1 MNLKI
6 FTLSTLFLCLIG
18 NLNAQNPS
26 RSVENTADIILS
38 VRDVEDNQEFTLETD
53 NLQYFTI
60 GNEYSFRIILNYE
73 SEILTTTYYRLQYH
87 FATLNL
93 DGSINQSIPLRGTTA
108 PVIIP
113 PVKKSFANEY
123 RPIGIEYPYVV
134 HSVVPL
140 FPVNYSVTVSLCR
153 YNNIHDY
160 LANINGDCSRGPE
173 VTYTLRGQRASA
185 ATHEY
190 NVSTYPNPSTDHVT
204 ISYTDVNTSKNTV
217 AIQPKPILLSIFNK
231 NGRLIN
237 RKTITSYNVK
247 NDEILY
253 DVDISDLPKGMYFFE
268 ILHEKSKAVKTN
280 LKE

>member
-6 FTLSTLFLCLIG
+6 FTLSTLFLFFIG

-26 RSVENTADIILS
+26 SSSENTAEIMLS
-38 VRDVEDNQEFTLETD
+38 VRDVEGNQEFTLETD
-53 NLQYFTI
+53 DLQYFTI
-60 GNEYSFRIILNYE
+60 GNEYSFKILLNYE

-123 RPIGIEYPYVV
+123 RPINIQYPYIV

-153 YNNIHDY
+153 YDNLHDY
-160 LANINGDCSRGPE
+160 LGNINGDCSRGPE
-173 VTYTLRGQRASA
+173 VTYILLGQRANVS
-185 ATHEY
+185 THESHV
-190 NVSTYPNPSTDHVT
+190 NTYPNPSTDRVT
-204 ISYTDVNTSKNTV
+204 ISYTDINTSKNTV
-217 AIQPKPILLSIFNK
+217 AIRPKPIQLRIFNK
-231 NGRLIN
+231 NGRLISS
-237 RKTITSYNVK
+237 KTITSYNVK
-247 NDEILY
+247 NDELLY

-268 ILHEKSKAVKTN
+268 ITHEKSKTVKTI